1 VVNPD
6 LSKVDEIGFTDLMPG
21 SPDNHGHGAAS
32 TSRVDWIE
40 IYAPKVPRSRAA
52 QTNNNR

>member
-1 VVNPD
+1 
-6 LSKVDEIGFTDLMPG
+6 MPG

-40 IYAPKVPRSRAA
+40 IYAGRVSRSDVPQVSNKR
-52 QTNNNR
+52 